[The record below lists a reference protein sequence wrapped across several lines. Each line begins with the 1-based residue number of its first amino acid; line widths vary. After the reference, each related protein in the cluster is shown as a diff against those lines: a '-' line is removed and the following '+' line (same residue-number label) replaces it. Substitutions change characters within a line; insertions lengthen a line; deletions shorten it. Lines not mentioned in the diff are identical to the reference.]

1 MTEAEAAQQELARR
15 ELARRAAL
23 DVPLPMATPDV
34 VQFAPLADV
43 EAAARTAVEEAAVAR
58 TEAAGVFEP
67 PGADT
72 LLRQEKAA
80 ERLTREQ
87 TRKRER
93 VGMSGVEGPV
103 DMDPQGFFRPSRV
116 ETVRTFEPE
125 PVEGAGV
132 LLDAPPPAVVAEAD
146 LPAPLD
152 PLTMRGTLRRMYKDP
167 ASGTYTQPTLGQE
180 FREAFALQTERGE
193 AALRDRQRELAK
205 EQAAIDQAVA
215 DGEPVP
221 FYRKYVGNAITGVLT
236 RPGEGKGFV
245 ETQLGS
251 ALRSVMS
258 WGSAA
263 AADGYF
269 RGLGYE
275 VDEQGFPLDPDDLG
289 YEVAKFRRQLGI
301 PDVVAP
307 FGGVVEAVDYYG
319 TKAGLDPESITTI
332 QTALEA
338 VPQLALPLPGVAT
351 ESTTRKATTFD
362 PEGRRRVEDVDVP
375 NAWEAPG
382 QFLREE
388 ARRITQNVAKGRT
401 WGDEYLDVSGVR
413 DYYAH
418 TTGNPDNAYIAG
430 MLPEVIIPGP
440 EVLVSAPGYLF
451 GAVSDIARTARN
463 LRPIRNAERAVRAT
477 RQAAKIAKAA
487 GKPAGEVAALEA
499 AAAGAVT
506 KHADLVDASADY
518 DPVLLRRVVQKA
530 ADRVVGKKAPEQAK
544 AVAELLQGKAAPQT
558 FREVG
563 DALRRVLPEDDVG
576 RVTNL
581 TFRNLPGDFVA
592 LTDTVAVPRRQLA
605 AARAALK
612 DHRAG
617 VFVKSTTE
625 VLDGLYDLAR
635 RMPDGPAKQQVLRTY
650 VQGRKVLDT
659 TTEVGRGYGA
669 LDKGLRRQI
678 QAAAQAAGRELGE
691 ANPRDFARRFDQRRP
706 ADLPLGDGDL
716 ARDLAKYD
724 RWDDVPADLRRQ
736 VVDTFDV
743 TVAPQLAK
751 GARLTRDV
759 TRAQMFFRTAEQ
771 GMKNSGPLMSKLLD
785 SPAMRR
791 RLAGSRLT
799 GLQTETKAAADIARE
814 VQLAGRTSL
823 RTLRTKLDAA
833 IARTGNMDAAVD
845 DVLKSELTQSGEGP
859 QQAWEALWG
868 TLYGDDTKD
877 TLLAAVK
884 ADGTLRVDARG
895 ELVDFPTVDTARAVD
910 RLYSDLEGVLPGVTP
925 EVAGVVDRV
934 GLEGVITPNITNAML
949 KVTWEEGIRK
959 TIAKR
964 KRLTGAVQTAVHD
977 AIIGTDFGRA
987 TARTLAERVQRSL
1000 PLPERGLVLPAEEAG
1015 RLGNRVQVYDK
1026 SAGFAEKM
1034 LAEGAEGLV
1043 AGLDDIPVRERGA
1056 VLPMLNDAYNYAV
1069 GTRRNI
1075 AQRMKYG
1082 YLVPNLPV
1090 QVGRVM
1096 QMAIVPLVTIGARNA
1111 LGGFNRAAQRAL
1123 SAVTRRRVLGGGIT
1137 DPSGVYYSPRVLDD
1151 MADEYGLGITQL
1163 ETERVGSLAADLVR
1177 DSKRAARATLS
1188 PERADLIEHTTLA
1201 SVRAS
1206 LDHADPFSKGFFLRA
1221 AEAVELNLR
1230 KSVFEMALA
1239 RGDSP
1244 QAAAE
1249 LARRSQLDYNEVPDA
1264 VKQRLG
1270 RYFGGSAFLYRAG
1283 AEALSA
1289 IIDNPQQAGRAMRA
1303 MRAKAE
1309 TQDPY
1314 NIHGDKALK
1323 SLGLVGKS
1331 DKETYYLPEVP
1342 ALQPVEGALGTL
1354 RAADNL
1360 MNDLRFATNQLQAS
1374 REGLPDQDFTPA
1386 TAIQFGGEVIA
1397 PAVMQAWDRFTGGEE
1412 YRTADVPQAD
1422 PMSDEKA
1429 FWAWMLIANNRD
1441 PEHNNGAWA
1450 AFTTLAPVDQ
1460 VEPEPDMA
1468 STKVPGAW
1476 KMQPPEGLPHYLVDV
1491 IDGEP
1496 AYFVGEPTPEALRFI
1511 GTARALDVADID
1523 RALPFYA
1530 VLSEKEQKNASRS
1543 VFMEGRLPT
1552 TLTEAAA
1559 TTVLGT
1565 GPADVGRALE
1575 EQAAALRDI
1584 REGIEIQ

>member
-1 MTEAEAAQQELARR
+1 MTPQEAARRELARR
-15 ELARRAAL
+15 ELARREIARREAL
-23 DVPLPMATPDV
+23 DVALPTATTEPV
-34 VQFAPLADV
+34 AFAPEADV
-43 EAAARTAVEEAAVAR
+43 EAAARAAVEEAARER
-58 TEAAGVFEP
+58 TEAAGVFET
-67 PGADT
+67 PGTDT
-72 LLRQEKAA
+72 LLRQEKEA

-87 TRKRER
+87 AKKRER

-103 DMDPQGFFRPSRV
+103 EVDPEAVFRPSRI
-116 ETVRTFEPE
+116 ETVRTFTPA
-125 PVEGAGV
+125 PAAGSGV
-132 LLDAPPPAVVAEAD
+132 LIDPPTLPVVAEAD
-146 LPAPLD
+146 LPLPID
-152 PLTMRGTLRRMYKDP
+152 PLTMKGTLRRMYKDP
-167 ASGTYTQPTLGQE
+167 STGTYTQPTLGQE
-180 FREAFALQTERGE
+180 FRETFALQTERGE
-193 AALRDRQRELAK
+193 SALRERQRELAK
-205 EQAAIDQAVA
+205 EQAIIDQAA
-215 DGEPVP
+215 AAGEPVP
-221 FYRKYVGNAITGVLT
+221 FYERYVGSAITGVLT

-245 ETQLGS
+245 ETELGS

-263 AADGYF
+263 AAEGYF

-275 VDEQGFPLDPDDLG
+275 VDERGFPLDPDDLG
-289 YEVAKFRRQLGI
+289 YEVAKFRRSWGI

-307 FGGVVEAVDYYG
+307 FGGMVEAVDFYG
-319 TKAGLDPESITTI
+319 TKAGLDKESITTI
-332 QTALEA
+332 QNALGA
-338 VPQLALPLPGVAT
+338 VPQLAIPLPGVAT
-351 ESTTRKATTFD
+351 ESTTRKTTTFD

-375 NAWEAPG
+375 YAWDEPG
-382 QFLREE
+382 RFLREE

-401 WGDEYLDVSGVR
+401 WGDEYLDVAGVR

-418 TTGNPDNAYIAG
+418 TTGNPDNAYLAG
-430 MLPEVIIPGP
+430 MVPEIIIPGP
-440 EVLVSAPGYLF
+440 EVLLSAPGYLF
-451 GAVSDIARTARN
+451 GAGSRLLKASKA
-463 LRPIRNAERAVRAT
+463 LRPIRNAERAVQST
-477 RQAAKIAKAA
+477 RQALKLAKST
-487 GKPAGEVAALEA
+487 GKPAGEVAALERA
-499 AAAGAVT
+499 AAAAVT
-506 KHADLVDASADY
+506 KHADLADASADY
-518 DPVLLRRVVQKA
+518 DPTLLRKVVKKA
-530 ADRVVGKKAPEQAK
+530 TDKVVGKKSPEQAK
-544 AVAELLQGKAAPQT
+544 AVADLLRGKGAPETMQ
-558 FREVG
+558 EVG
-563 DALRRVLPEDDVG
+563 NALRRVLPEDDVG
-576 RVTNL
+576 RVTTL

-592 LTDTVAVPRRQLA
+592 LTDTVAVPRRQLT

-625 VLDGLYDLAR
+625 VVDGLYDLAR
-635 RMPDGPAKQQVLRTY
+635 RMPEGPAKQQALKTY
-650 VQGRKVLDT
+650 VRARKVLDGST
-659 TTEVGRGYGA
+659 DTGRGYGA
-669 LDKGLRRQI
+669 LDTSVRKQVQR
-678 QAAAQAAGRELGE
+678 AVQAAGRELGE

-743 TVAPQLAK
+743 AVAPQLAK

-771 GMKNSGPLMSKLLD
+771 GMKNRGLLRSKLMD

-791 RLAGSRLT
+791 FLAGSRL
-799 GLQTETKAAADIARE
+799 GGRLQTETKAAADIARE

-868 TLYGDDTKD
+868 SMYGDDTKD

-884 ADGTLRVDARG
+884 ADGTLRVDAAG
-895 ELVDFPTVDTARAVD
+895 ELADFPTVDTARAVD
-910 RLYSDLEGVLPGVTP
+910 RLYSDLEGVLAGVTP
-925 EVAGVVDRV
+925 DVAAAAERV
-934 GLEGVITPNITNAML
+934 GLGGIVTPNFTNAML
-949 KVTWEEGIRK
+949 KVAWEEGIRK
-959 TIAKR
+959 NIAAR
-964 KRLTGAVQTAVHD
+964 KRLTGAVQTAVD
-977 AIIGTDFGRA
+977 EAILGTDFGRA
-987 TARTLAERVQRSL
+987 NARTLAERVQQSL
-1000 PLPERGLVLPAEEAG
+1000 PLPERGVVLPAEDAG

-1056 VLPMLNDAYNYAV
+1056 VWPMLEDAYNYAV
-1069 GTRRNI
+1069 GTRRNV
-1075 AQRMKYG
+1075 AQRVQYG
-1082 YLVPNLPV
+1082 YIVPNLPV

-1111 LGGFNRAAQRAL
+1111 LGGFNRSAQRAV
-1123 SAVTRRRVLGGGIT
+1123 SAVTRRRVVGGGIT
-1137 DPSGVYYSPRVLDD
+1137 DPNGVYYSPRMLDD

-1163 ETERVGSLAADLVR
+1163 ETERVGSLAGDLVR
-1177 DSKRAARATLS
+1177 ESKRAARATQD
-1188 PERADLIEHTTLA
+1188 PDNADL
-1201 SVRAS
+1201 VAS
-1206 LDHADPFSKGFFLRA
+1206 LDYFDPFSKGFFLQA
-1221 AEAVELNLR
+1221 AEAVEVNFR

-1239 RGDSP
+1239 RGDAP
-1244 QAAAE
+1244 QAAAD
-1249 LARRSQLDYNEVPDA
+1249 LARRSQLDFQEVPDK
-1264 VKQRLG
+1264 VKQTLG

-1283 AEALSA
+1283 VEGVEAV
-1289 IIDNPQQAGRAMRA
+1289 IDNPQQAGRALRA

-1309 TQDPY
+1309 VQDPY
-1314 NIHGDKALK
+1314 NIHGDRALK
-1323 SLGLVGKS
+1323 SLGLAGKS
-1331 DKETYYLPEVP
+1331 DTDTYYLPELP

-1360 MNDLRFATNQLQAS
+1360 MNDMRFATNQLQTA
-1374 REGLPDQDFTPA
+1374 REGMPDQDFTPA
-1386 TAIQFGGEVIA
+1386 TAIQFGGEVIT
-1397 PAVMQAWDRFTGGEE
+1397 PSVMKAWDRFTGGKE
-1412 YRTADVPQAD
+1412 YQTTDVPEAE

-1441 PEHNNGAWA
+1441 PEHTNGGWA

-1460 VEPEPDMA
+1460 VKPPPDMA

-1476 KMQPPEGLPHYLVDV
+1476 KAQPPEGVPHYLVDI

-1511 GTARALDVADID
+1511 NTARTLDVADID

-1530 VLSEKEQKNASRS
+1530 VLSEKEQKNASKS

-1565 GPADVGRALE
+1565 GPADVDRALE
-1575 EQAAALRDI
+1575 EQAATLRDI
-1584 REGIEIQ
+1584 REGIEIE